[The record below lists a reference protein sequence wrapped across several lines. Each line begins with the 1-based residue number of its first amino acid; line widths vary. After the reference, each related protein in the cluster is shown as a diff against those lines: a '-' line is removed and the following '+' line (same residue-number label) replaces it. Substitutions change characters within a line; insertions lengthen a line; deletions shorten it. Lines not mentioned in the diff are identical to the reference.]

1 MEGNNDETLLDAED
15 KGQTQSQKLPGKT
28 MGSTWQ
34 ADNAMILQS
43 QPNSEGSRQ
52 SNNVKT
58 FVQNF
63 HVSETITL
71 NENPMCLY

>member
-43 QPNSEGSRQ
+43 QPNSE
-52 SNNVKT
+52 VKQA
-58 FVQNF
+58 VK
-63 HVSETITL
+63 
-71 NENPMCLY
+71 